1 MKVRKKVFTVLL
13 SVGLMLS
20 FGLTSSAEQLR
31 STDSFTHQDTR
42 NGKQISVAMPDV
54 YRPIGTV
61 DASSLSLK
69 EGYGPISDIACDEQG
84 HCFVLSEDG
93 VIVEFDENFQFVS
106 YRTALDVAGK
116 EMDFAG
122 ARGIYVREDE
132 LYIADTMNA
141 RVLCLRGNQVIKEI
155 VLPESSLIP
164 SDFVFSPTKVAKDS
178 KGYIYVIS
186 EGSYYG
192 AVMYS
197 PQGVFLG
204 FYGANTVKG
213 GVLSTLETIWDSLTR
228 NDIKRA
234 KTVKTLPFQFVDIC
248 IDKNDFV
255 YTCTGITS
263 QSNASG
269 QIRMLSPGGTNILF
283 RRQYNGVRTGASS
296 FVFGETD
303 QVKRLNKKIV
313 QDFENVQV
321 DKNGFLYALDST
333 YGLIYV
339 YDTDCNLLTAF
350 GGGRGTG
357 TQTGVF
363 ASATAL
369 AVCKD
374 RVYVADSQY
383 NNVTV
388 FSLTEFGYSLLS
400 AQRKTLDAAY
410 AESRS
415 DWEYV
420 LKRDAY
426 NQLAMR
432 GMAKIS
438 YINGDYENAL
448 RYAEEGLDYV
458 IYGQALS
465 ILQTKWITR
474 NFTWL
479 FCGVILIT
487 ALIVT
492 VVIYK
497 KKKGLRLIQNHKI
510 KVFLGGFIHPFE
522 AYSAVR
528 YQNMGSVKITI
539 GMMAAFFVSSVL
551 AAICSNFRYTSFD
564 EASFSSLF
572 QILKT
577 IGLILL
583 WSLANWG
590 ISVLL
595 QGIGKFKHVLIVTS
609 YSVLPLVICNFVS
622 VPLSYLITS
631 PTSTLMSGLNLVA
644 MIWTGIVLT
653 IGLMQVHNF
662 TFPRFAASVAG
673 GLFFMVLILL
683 VAFIFGILI
692 TQLGGFVITILME
705 AIYR

>member
-69 EGYGPISDIACDEQG
+69 EGYGTISDIACDEQG

-106 YRTALDVAGK
+106 YRTALDAAGK

-388 FSLTEFGYSLLS
+388 FTLTEFGYSLLS

-653 IGLMQVHNF
+653 IGLMRVHNF

-705 AIYR
+705 TIYR

>member
-69 EGYGPISDIACDEQG
+69 EGYGTISDIACDEQG

-234 KTVKTLPFQFVDIC
+234 KTVKALPFQFVDIC

-388 FSLTEFGYSLLS
+388 FTLTEFGYSLLS

>member
-69 EGYGPISDIACDEQG
+69 EGYGTISDIACDEQG

>member
-69 EGYGPISDIACDEQG
+69 EGYGTISDIACDEQG

-106 YRTALDVAGK
+106 YRTALDAAGK

-388 FSLTEFGYSLLS
+388 FTLTEFGYSLLS